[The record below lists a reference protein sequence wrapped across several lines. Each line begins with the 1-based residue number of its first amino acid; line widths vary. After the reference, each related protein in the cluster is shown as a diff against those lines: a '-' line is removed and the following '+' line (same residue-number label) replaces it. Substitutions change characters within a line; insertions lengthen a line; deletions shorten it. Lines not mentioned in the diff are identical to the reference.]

1 VKRRSRHGKEVV
13 VVRDDQKVCLFS
25 PLELMAGSI
34 RDRPSLR
41 SVFVSP
47 EKDKKTKS
55 VISNTHTTPKGKA
68 RDRDSEIRDKD
79 DKGSWGRRK
88 TKRTPLLIKHLGAVD
103 KRKGESTL

>member
-1 VKRRSRHGKEVV
+1 VV
-13 VVRDDQKVCLFS
+13 PDDQKVCVLS
-25 PLELMAGSI
+25 SIELMVGSI

-47 EKDKKTKS
+47 EKDKKSKS
-55 VISNTHTTPKGKA
+55 VISTHTTPKGKG

-103 KRKGESTL
+103 KRKG